1 MYFLPRNTFCS
12 FLNLFISSFIIS
24 ECFTIIIF
32 FFSLRYGFKHI
43 PKSDKYFL
51 AAALLGIIPWV
62 LTNDPSLSVIIV
74 VIIDLVAFIPTL
86 KKAWYFPQS
95 ETPILYTSNVLRH
108 SFALVAISSYN
119 ISTVLHSIAM
129 IVVNT
134 IMSVFILIRKQN
146 TEQTVRNNS

>member
-1 MYFLPRNTFCS
+1 
-12 FLNLFISSFIIS
+12 
-24 ECFTIIIF
+24 
-32 FFSLRYGFKHI
+32 
-43 PKSDKYFL
+43 L